1 MNIDDK
7 KSFQSFT
14 NHLIDDFQDY
24 LPFTPLCKLHV
35 IDCYLQD
42 MTNND
47 ITNSLANF
55 AEKIKNN
62 KKNIHITKRSTKE
75 IDKDDKSLERYSMS
89 HQKKLSRLK
98 EISSIPEL
106 LKIIGYKNFIHA
118 IIEKYPF
125 PPIAGFSS
133 HRWTEELL
141 YKYIYLY
148 FDISKFK
155 DKADIPLPAF
165 NTIRDALHY
174 PPIKYPYIISPFK
187 FSHKWLL
194 SYYIKKPVD
203 FYFVLMT
210 KKPYEISP
218 TDKKRPH
225 KSHRY

>member
-24 LPFTPLCKLHV
+24 LPFTTLCKLHV
-35 IDCYLQD
+35 IDCHLQD

-62 KKNIHITKRSTKE
+62 KKNIHITKRSDEE
-75 IDKDDKSLERYSMS
+75 IDKDNKSLERYSKP

-106 LKIIGYKNFIHA
+106 LKIIGYENFIHA

-141 YKYIYLY
+141 G
-148 FDISKFK
+148 
-155 DKADIPLPAF
+155 AV
-165 NTIRDALHY
+165 
-174 PPIKYPYIISPFK
+174 
-187 FSHKWLL
+187 
-194 SYYIKKPVD
+194 KK
-203 FYFVLMT
+203 
-210 KKPYEISP
+210 E
-218 TDKKRPH
+218 
-225 KSHRY
+225 

>member
-1 MNIDDK
+1 
-7 KSFQSFT
+7 
-14 NHLIDDFQDY
+14 
-24 LPFTPLCKLHV
+24 
-35 IDCYLQD
+35 
-42 MTNND
+42 
-47 ITNSLANF
+47 
-55 AEKIKNN
+55 
-62 KKNIHITKRSTKE
+62 
-75 IDKDDKSLERYSMS
+75 MS

-118 IIEKYPF
+118 IIEKYPL

-187 FSHKWLL
+187 FSYKWLF
-194 SYYIKKPVD
+194 SYYIKKIRQSSCLTESKIPV
-203 FYFVLMT
+203 
-210 KKPYEISP
+210 
-218 TDKKRPH
+218 KRPNCRIF
-225 KSHRY
+225 SIYSFIF

>member
-75 IDKDDKSLERYSMS
+75 IDKDDKSLIMY
-89 HQKKLSRLK
+89 LS
-98 EISSIPEL
+98 IM
-106 LKIIGYKNFIHA
+106 Y
-118 IIEKYPF
+118 
-125 PPIAGFSS
+125 
-133 HRWTEELL
+133 
-141 YKYIYLY
+141 
-148 FDISKFK
+148 
-155 DKADIPLPAF
+155 
-165 NTIRDALHY
+165 
-174 PPIKYPYIISPFK
+174 
-187 FSHKWLL
+187 LL
-194 SYYIKKPVD
+194 SNKRRILLVIYWFYI
-203 FYFVLMT
+203 LSLL
-210 KKPYEISP
+210 IL
-218 TDKKRPH
+218 
-225 KSHRY
+225 KSIGI